1 LYKAR
6 QEATGEHKFD
16 YFDFINASEK

>member
-16 YFDFINASEK
+16 YFDFIKASEK